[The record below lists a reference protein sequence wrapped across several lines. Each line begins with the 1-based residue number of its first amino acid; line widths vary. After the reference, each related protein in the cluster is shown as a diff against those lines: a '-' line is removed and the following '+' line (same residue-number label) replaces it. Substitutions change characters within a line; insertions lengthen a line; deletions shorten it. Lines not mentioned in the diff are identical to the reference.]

1 MILNPSF
8 PQNLILIDNYGLSH
22 YLKKQD
28 WPGNVRELRNTIETA
43 VILTTTESISIE
55 DFFTDVQKI
64 TYQREDPVGDSVGT
78 IGMTMEEIEKEAIRK
93 TLGQNSGNKKKTAEI
108 LGIGLRTLYRKLES
122 YGWINAERE
131 L

>member
-1 MILNPSF
+1 M
-8 PQNLILIDNYGLSH
+8 
-22 YLKKQD
+22 
-28 WPGNVRELRNTIETA
+28 RNTIETA

-55 DFFTDVQKI
+55 DFFTDTQKVPQQ
-64 TYQREDPVGDSVGT
+64 TEGPAGDSVGT
-78 IGMTMEEIEKEAIRK
+78 IGMTMEEIEKEAIHK
-93 TLGQNSGNKKKTAEI
+93 TLEQTSGNKKQTAEI

>member
-1 MILNPSF
+1 M
-8 PQNLILIDNYGLSH
+8 
-22 YLKKQD
+22 
-28 WPGNVRELRNTIETA
+28 RNTIETA

-55 DFFTDVQKI
+55 DFFTDTHKI
-64 TYQREDPVGDSVGT
+64 PQQIEGLAGDSVGT

-93 TLGQNSGNKKKTAEI
+93 TLGRASGNKTQTAKI

>member
-1 MILNPSF
+1 M
-8 PQNLILIDNYGLSH
+8 D

-43 VILTTTESISIE
+43 GILTTTESISIE

-93 TLGQNSGNKKKTAEI
+93 TLGKNSGNKKKTAEI

>member
-1 MILNPSF
+1 MGRNPRDHDLRS
-8 PQNLILIDNYGLSH
+8 DCH
-22 YLKKQD
+22 QD
-28 WPGNVRELRNTIETA
+28 QPEDVSQDVDSGRTEQSVD
-43 VILTTTESISIE
+43 LTR
-55 DFFTDVQKI
+55 QKEHRPDHQDHQHDD
-64 TYQREDPVGDSVGT
+64 QREDPVGDSVGT